1 MFGKK
6 LLFWGIFCLL
16 AASTTSLW
24 GADTRTTPI
33 DLYLIVDSSS
43 AMERG
48 KQEAVAWLCSTVV
61 DGILQPGDRIWI
73 WTAGA
78 KPELVYSDTQGADKE
93 GAKTALRSIRF
104 EGNAAD
110 YRGALRE
117 VQTRASQSGGRVT
130 YTLLISGSGAKDPP
144 SREAE
149 SAGLL
154 RYSRV
159 DHFSGWRVLTVGL
172 DLNPKVRQAS
182 SYYMNRR

>member
-6 LLFWGIFCLL
+6 AFILGVLCLL
-16 AASTTSLW
+16 AASKSGLW
-24 GADTRTTPI
+24 GADTRTAPI

-48 KQEAVAWLCSTVV
+48 KTEAIAWLCSTVV

-78 KPELVYSDTQGADKE
+78 KPELVYSDTQGNDKE
-93 GAKTALRSIRF
+93 GAKTALRSIQF
-104 EGNAAD
+104 EGDAAD
-110 YRGALRE
+110 YRGALSE
-117 VQTRASQSGGRVT
+117 VQARANQGSGRVS
-130 YTLLISGSGAKDPP
+130 YTLLVSGSGAKDPP

-159 DHFSGWRVLTVGL
+159 DHFSGWRVLTVGV
-172 DLNPKVRQAS
+172 DLTPKVRQAS
-182 SYYMNRR
+182 SYYMNRQ